1 MIKLYGHPMSTCT
14 RKVLTT
20 MIETGTPYEFQL
32 VDIMKGEQKQ
42 AEHLER
48 QPFGQI
54 PTIDDGGF
62 ELYESRPIC
71 RYVNEKASGK
81 LVPSDLRQK
90 AQMEKWISVETSNF
104 SGHAMKFVWHHLF
117 GRAQQEEDMAA
128 AGTGLKNALGVMD
141 KYLSENQYLGGD
153 QFSIGDIVFMPYV
166 DYVMKTPGKDL
177 IEGHTNVTAWWT
189 RISTRPSWQKV
200 SANQAT

>member
-20 MIETGTPYEFQL
+20 MIETGTPYEFQM
-32 VDIMKGEQKQ
+32 VDIMQGEQKRP
-42 AEHLER
+42 ENLER

-62 ELYESRPIC
+62 ELYESRAIC
-71 RYVNEKASGK
+71 RYLNEKAGGK
-81 LVPSDLRQK
+81 LVPSELRQK

-104 SGHAMKFVWHHLF
+104 SSHTMKFIWHHMF
-117 GRAQQEEDMAA
+117 GRAQQEEELAA
-128 AGTGLKNALGVMD
+128 AGTKLKSALGVMD
-141 KYLSENQYLGGD
+141 KHLSENQYLAGSE
-153 QFSIGDIVFMPYV
+153 FSIGDITFMPYLE
-166 DYVMKTPGKDL
+166 YVMKTPAKD
-177 IEGHTNVTAWWT
+177 IVDGHTNVSAWWT

-200 SANQAT
+200 AANQAT